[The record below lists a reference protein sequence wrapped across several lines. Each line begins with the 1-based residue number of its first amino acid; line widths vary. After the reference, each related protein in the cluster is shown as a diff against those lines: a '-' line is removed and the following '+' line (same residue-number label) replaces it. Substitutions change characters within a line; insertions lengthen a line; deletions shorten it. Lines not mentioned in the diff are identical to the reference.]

1 MSQMRVDIVPC
12 ESFFIPSLEW
22 NSQKHGK
29 VHIPVSTKRSN
40 VFLTEILEPPWISML
55 LKFGQFVWALIVIID
70 YIKVAKSN
78 VQIYSSISY
87 KGKQLTGHIHYLF
100 RILSGK
106 LM

>member
-1 MSQMRVDIVPC
+1 
-12 ESFFIPSLEW
+12 
-22 NSQKHGK
+22 
-29 VHIPVSTKRSN
+29 
-40 VFLTEILEPPWISML
+40 ML